1 MQTNYASYLCKV
13 FSFFLL
19 LFFVWFRPFAFLMIV
34 GVQCSANTTSH
45 LNPCIIYVTLA
56 FCCRYPIEL
65 IIEWFSSIS
74 SMFFEDSALWVD
86 SFCFHRWEHWTE
98 KRSNVTSSRFF
109 YRGMCLVGVYT
120 RFCNHNVIALT
131 AIEIAHYHFR
141 LISEN
146 TRWTTKGSV
155 KWWEFIFTAIREFKR
170 NLSVLI
176 DNSIPNLVQCLNHIF
191 VCIPNGVDL
200 THNSHHSR
208 KYYVRMVQCQVW
220 IIWRTRHNSKLGVE
234 LSYEFLFVCYSVIS
248 FI

>member
-45 LNPCIIYVTLA
+45 LNPCIIYVALA

-109 YRGMCLVGVYT
+109 IAGCVWLGFT
-120 RFCNHNVIALT
+120 RDF
-131 AIEIAHYHFR
+131 AITMLLR
-141 LISEN
+141 L
-146 TRWTTKGSV
+146 
-155 KWWEFIFTAIREFKR
+155 
-170 NLSVLI
+170 
-176 DNSIPNLVQCLNHIF
+176 Q
-191 VCIPNGVDL
+191 
-200 THNSHHSR
+200 
-208 KYYVRMVQCQVW
+208 Q
-220 IIWRTRHNSKLGVE
+220 SKLLIIIFAWYLKIPVE
-234 LSYEFLFVCYSVIS
+234 QQKGPSNDESSYLQQ
-248 FI
+248 